1 MLGVALL
8 LAQGILYFLTMATL
22 FRARGRLGIGVFVC
36 ALGVMHFLETYL
48 AAVFFIPMPFGL
60 ISPGSTIMFSGKL
73 MMLLLFY
80 IRMDAETVRQPIYG
94 LLIGNLM
101 IIALAYLLRFMPTAV
116 LEGRQPDLSFLD
128 QMGVLMVWG
137 TVLLFIDSIALILLY
152 EKLGKSL
159 TSSVFVR
166 AFIGAACVLTFDQI
180 GFYTALHWIA
190 DVPISALLGGW
201 IAKMI
206 AAVAYSAM
214 LAVYLNYFER
224 DETRVE
230 PEHLADVFDR
240 LTYRQRYEDLL
251 RKAGI
256 DQLTGA
262 KGRGE
267 FEATGQIKLDQA
279 RAGRRELS
287 LAMID
292 IDNFKLVNDGHG
304 HVMGDEVLRNVAQTL
319 LKSSRNE
326 DSLFRYGGEEFA
338 LICEGLPHNDALALA
353 ERLRLAVLMTPQ
365 PAMLKDVTI
374 SIGVATYP
382 RDAETLVDLVRHAD
396 ANLYRAKQSG
406 RNRVVGSADEAA
418 AM

>member
-1 MLGVALL
+1 MLGVSLL
-8 LAQGILYFLTMATL
+8 LAQGILYFLTMASL

-101 IIALAYLLRFMPTAV
+101 IVVLAYLLRYMPAAV
-116 LEGRQPDLSFLD
+116 LDGRQPDLSFLD

-166 AFIGAACVLTFDQI
+166 AFIGAACVLTFDQL
-180 GFYTALHWIA
+180 GFYAVLHWVA
-190 DVPISALLGGW
+190 GVPISALLGGW

-206 AAVAYSAM
+206 AAIAYSAM

-230 PEHLADVFDR
+230 PERLADVFDR

-262 KGRGE
+262 RDRGD
-267 FEATGQIKLDQA
+267 FETAGQLKLEHA
-279 RAGRRELS
+279 RTDGRELS

-292 IDNFKLVNDGHG
+292 IDHFKLVNDGHG
-304 HVMGDEVLRNVAQTL
+304 HVVGDEVLRNVAQTL
-319 LKSSRNE
+319 LKSIRSE

-338 LICEGLPHNDALALA
+338 LICEGLPHSGALALA
-353 ERLRLAVLMTPQ
+353 ERLRLAVLTTPQ
-365 PAMLKDVTI
+365 PAMLRDVTI
-374 SIGVATYP
+374 SIGVATFP
-382 RDAETLVDLVRHAD
+382 HDGETVVDLVRHAD
-396 ANLYRAKQSG
+396 ANLYKAKQLG
-406 RNRVVGSADEAA
+406 RNRVVGRSEEAA
-418 AM
+418 G

>member
-1 MLGVALL
+1 MLGVFLL

-101 IIALAYLLRFMPTAV
+101 IIVLAYLLRYMPAAV
-116 LEGRQPDLSFLD
+116 LEGRQPDLTFLD
-128 QMGVLMVWG
+128 QMGVLMIWG

-159 TSSVFVR
+159 TSCVFIR

-180 GFYTALHWIA
+180 GFYAALHWIA

-214 LAVYLNYFER
+214 LAIYLNYFER

-230 PEHLADVFDR
+230 PERLADVFDR

-267 FEATGQIKLDQA
+267 FETAGQLMLDQA
-279 RAGRRELS
+279 SAGRRELS

-292 IDNFKLVNDGHG
+292 IDHFKLVNDGHG
-304 HVMGDEVLRNVAQTL
+304 HVVGDEVLRNVAQTL
-319 LKSSRNE
+319 LKSIRSE

-338 LICEGLPHNDALALA
+338 LICEGLSHSGALALA
-353 ERLRLAVLMTPQ
+353 ERLRLAVLVTPQ

-374 SIGVATYP
+374 SIGVATFP
-382 RDAETLVDLVRHAD
+382 HDAETLVDLVRQAD
-396 ANLYRAKQSG
+396 ANLYRAKQLG
-406 RNRVVGSADEAA
+406 RNRVVGHPDESAG
-418 AM
+418 